1 MIDYHANETVT
12 MSLERYQEL
21 LDQMELLES
30 KSIDNF
36 ISYEQ
41 SKGKVNVT
49 VNASELNSYLK
60 QRYQYPILS
69 ITKHDVEVKYKG
81 DEQIG

>member
-1 MIDYHANETVT
+1 MSEYKANETVT
-12 MSLERYQEL
+12 ISLERYHDL
-21 LDQMELLES
+21 IDQTELLES

-49 VNASELNSYLK
+49 VNTAELDSYLK
-60 QRYQYPILS
+60 QRYQYPILC

-81 DEQIG
+81 DERIG